1 MSNVWHAVNDQSYP
15 DTAIAVSVVL
25 DMSIELAGMNIAIA
39 DSTAAITGGN
49 AFNEVMAAENFT
61 KEQVPDDAPEG
72 ITVKDIAIANPD
84 GAFAVVTA
92 ERITA
97 IRDGKIHDSVDTSD
111 YVPLYVW
118 HKNDK
123 SVVYERRN

>member
-1 MSNVWHAVNDQSYP
+1 MRDVWHAVNDQSYP

-25 DMSIELAGMNIAIA
+25 NMSIELALMNIAIA
-39 DSTAAITGGN
+39 DSTVAITGGN
-49 AFNEVMAAENFT
+49 AFDEVMAAENFT
-61 KEQVPDDAPEG
+61 KEQVLDDAPEG
-72 ITVKDIAIANPD
+72 ITVKDIAVANPE
-84 GAFAVVTA
+84 GSYAVVTA

-97 IRDGKIHDSVDTSD
+97 IRDGKIYDSVDTSD
-111 YVPLYVW
+111 YAPLYVW